1 MTSLYEYYFI
11 RLLYQ
16 PMYSYLRSAYKAA
29 LGNFSLT
36 KVLPRKTTPKVEQIK
51 NHSKTE
57 W

>member
-1 MTSLYEYYFI
+1 MTSLYKYSFI
-11 RLLYQ
+11 WLLYQ
-16 PMYSYLRSAYKAA
+16 PMYSYLRSAHKAA

-51 NHSKTE
+51 NRSKME